1 MRTFKE
7 IITRDDEW
15 QNLKNMAYCALGVVT
30 LVFGAFA
37 SAFTV
42 SLLDTKS
49 ATISDIETETA
60 YEVTLAD

>member
-7 IITRDDEW
+7 IVIRDDEW
-15 QNLKNMAYCALGVVT
+15 QNLKNFAYYTLGVIT
-30 LVFGAFA
+30 LVMGAFA

-42 SLLDTKS
+42 SLLNTNPTS
-49 ATISDIETETA
+49 ISDIEPNNP

>member
-15 QNLKNMAYCALGVVT
+15 QNLKSFAYCTLGVIT
-30 LVFGAFA
+30 LVMGAFA

-42 SLLDTKS
+42 SLLDTNPT
-49 ATISDIETETA
+49 TISDIEHKNH